1 MAGLCRNIGG
11 CIRCLGRAYRCLSQG
26 GEESI
31 ESPRC
36 RSSPSSSAGAAEVAR
51 SCGPTAGLCQC
62 RCTIWCPCPGRLVGG
77 RRVGGRGRAWT
88 PVGAFEAP
96 CVEDADRH
104 QARLLAPRDWR
115 AAAGRVRACACPE
128 AALDGR
134 AQTDSSADGV
144 ARAWA
149 SVDARRRVRSAVR
162 RRCRST
168 PDSLAGAAG
177 LASNVRVRRNAA
189 PTHAGDGQGG
199 VARREQGRGGSLAWR
214 ESRVAGVSYVYE
226 KGESYKFLVVLK
238 TLLLV
243 ARMPGEG
250 AQKGPGE
257 RGGLTGR
264 PPCEILGL

>member
-1 MAGLCRNIGG
+1 MLMRPRPVCWSRGAGERL
-11 CIRCLGRAYRCLSQG
+11 
-26 GEESI
+26 
-31 ESPRC
+31 P
-36 RSSPSSSAGAAEVAR
+36 AE
-51 SCGPTAGLCQC
+51 CGPVCHVC
-62 RCTIWCPCPGRLVGG
+62 
-77 RRVGGRGRAWT
+77 RVGMPGPIRLR
-88 PVGAFEAP
+88 PV
-96 CVEDADRH
+96 R
-104 QARLLAPRDWR
+104 R
-115 AAAGRVRACACPE
+115 
-128 AALDGR
+128 
-134 AQTDSSADGV
+134 
-144 ARAWA
+144 RAWA